1 MARAHAI
8 PTNEV
13 TTAHLGFALTHDVFT
28 RDGQLLLPKGTVLDT
43 AALDR
48 WIDLAPGEVHLIELG
63 ANDLHEDEAG
73 LKVARAITGSGLRVA
88 EPSQSRCDIL
98 AANKGLLRVDPEL
111 LRTINGVRDVTVYTM
126 LDRQSIAED
135 TVVASVKITPIA
147 IAEERVIAVERLCQQ
162 VAHPLLQVLPFQ
174 ARRVGVLARD
184 DVKPDMRTRFESA
197 IERRL
202 KWYGSELIDIRYVP
216 ADSTQIATV
225 FRSLLED
232 GADLLLT
239 AGGNTIDP
247 LDPIEQALPLID
259 ARLIHRGAPTRG
271 SMFWL
276 AQLGDVPIIN
286 LASCR
291 MYIGTALADL
301 ILPMYMA
308 GEQVTPDDIMA
319 LGYGGL
325 PGSAISLRF
334 PPYDHD

>member
-1 MARAHAI
+1 M
-8 PTNEV
+8 
-13 TTAHLGFALTHDVFT
+13 
-28 RDGQLLLPKGTVLDT
+28 
-43 AALDR
+43 
-48 WIDLAPGEVHLIELG
+48 
-63 ANDLHEDEAG
+63 
-73 LKVARAITGSGLRVA
+73 
-88 EPSQSRCDIL
+88 
-98 AANKGLLRVDPEL
+98 
-111 LRTINGVRDVTVYTM
+111 
-126 LDRQSIAED
+126 
-135 TVVASVKITPIA
+135 
-147 IAEERVIAVERLCQQ
+147 
-162 VAHPLLQVLPFQ
+162 
-174 ARRVGVLARD
+174 
-184 DVKPDMRTRFESA
+184 
-197 IERRL
+197 
-202 KWYGSELIDIRYVP
+202 IDIRYVP
-216 ADSTQIATV
+216 ADSTQIAMV

-325 PGSAISLRF
+325 PGSAIGLRF
-334 PPYDHD
+334 PPYDDDLREEMNLLRVSFLLDVLGDRLRKRLLHASQHRLGH